1 MRKVFLGLVVLASI
15 SFACKE
21 ETKEKIVEA
30 NEAVGAEIE
39 EKMDTASVKID
50 KAIDTLQSKTG
61 DVLEKGAEKLDKAAG
76 KIKEAAH
83 KS

>member
-39 EKMDTASVKID
+39 EKMDT
-50 KAIDTLQSKTG
+50 LQSKTG

-83 KS
+83 K

>member
-50 KAIDTLQSKTG
+50 KAIDSLQSKTG

-83 KS
+83 K